1 MKQTVNPANYYK
13 LSNNW
18 LLTDCVGPLW
28 SKTLNCARHINDY
41 QLPSNCLILWWNSVS
56 YMFYDITDLDE
67 FEKHDVRLLINLF

>member
-13 LSNNW
+13 LNNNW
-18 LLTDCVGPLW
+18 LLTDNLCGAPLVKNTQLCT
-28 SKTLNCARHINDY
+28 SHY

>member
-13 LSNNW
+13 LNNNW

-28 SKTLNCARHINDY
+28 SKTLNCARHIINS
-41 QLPSNCLILWWNSVS
+41 PLIVWSCDETVCH
-56 YMFYDITDLDE
+56 MFYDITDLDE